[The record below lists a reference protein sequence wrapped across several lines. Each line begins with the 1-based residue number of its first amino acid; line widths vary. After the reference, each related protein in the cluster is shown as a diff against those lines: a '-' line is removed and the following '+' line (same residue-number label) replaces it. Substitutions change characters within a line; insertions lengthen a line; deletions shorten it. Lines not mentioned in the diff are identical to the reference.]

1 MAKAAGPDFRQA
13 REAFLRVL
21 FLQDH
26 AETGGAARA
35 AGRFAAG
42 LRNLGVEVGVAAGDR
57 DLGPGSF
64 QVTGKPVRGWGRVRE
79 LFQTEDSRK
88 RDRENRA
95 DLAWEKVILSFR
107 PDLIWIH
114 NIEGAFKWG
123 WSLRLVEQ
131 ALQAAPV
138 FWTLHDM
145 WALGDGPS
153 YFTENELKKRWNHS
167 PLDKLETA
175 MRKGGCTILTPSVW
189 LRDLVRSVH
198 QGGCEAWPNPL
209 DVELFH
215 PKTRDQ
221 VRQGLGLK
229 DDEVLLL
236 AAAENLADSRKG
248 VDLLTEAWNHLRGQ
262 AGVRLGL
269 IGRNCP
275 KELQGDPKVL
285 EFGIVA
291 EEEKVARFMS
301 AADVFVHPAKVES
314 YGLVLEEAQACGT
327 PVVAFAGGGIHETL
341 EKGRTG
347 WLLGERSA
355 SSLASCLKDILSRR
369 QELWNLRDECRKF
382 MEQKHGRNAFESSW
396 RKITSGLEV
405 RTKRPYG

>member
-13 REAFLRVL
+13 REALLRVL

-26 AETGGAARA
+26 AGTGGAARA
-35 AGRFAAG
+35 GVRFATS
-42 LRNLGVEVGVAAGDR
+42 LRKLGVEVAVAAGDR
-57 DLGPGSF
+57 GGGPGHYW
-64 QVTGKPVRGWGRVRE
+64 VTGKPGRGWGRVRE
-79 LFQTEDSRK
+79 LCQTEDSRK
-88 RDRENRA
+88 KSRESRSNN
-95 DLAWEKVILSFR
+95 AWEAVIRDFR

-114 NIEGAFKWG
+114 NIQGAFKWG

-153 YFTENELKKRWNHS
+153 YFPESELKKRWSHS
-167 PLDKLETA
+167 PLAKLETA
-175 MRKGGCTILTPSVW
+175 MRKGRCTILTPSVW

-215 PKTRDQ
+215 PKARAQTRHEI
-221 VRQGLGLK
+221 GLK
-229 DDEVLLL
+229 EDEILLL
-236 AAAENLADSRKG
+236 AAAENLADPRKG
-248 VDLLTEAWNHLRGQ
+248 IDLLQEAWNHLRSQ

-275 KELQGDPKVL
+275 KELQGDPKVFA
-285 EFGIVA
+285 FGAVA
-291 EEEKVARFMS
+291 EEARVAALMS
-301 AADVFVHPAKVES
+301 AADLFVHPAKVES

-327 PVVAFAGGGIHETL
+327 PVLAFAGGGVTETMEDGLTRGLIHQPTAADL
-341 EKGRTG
+341 AANLNHILTDLPALKKMGVKV
-347 WLLGERSA
+347 RS
-355 SSLASCLKDILSRR
+355 S
-369 QELWNLRDECRKF
+369 
-382 MEQKHGRNAFESSW
+382 MESKHGLDKFEAKW
-396 RKITSGLEV
+396 KELVATIGLLA
-405 RTKRPYG
+405 G

>member
-1 MAKAAGPDFRQA
+1 LK
-13 REAFLRVL
+13 VL

-35 AGRFAAG
+35 AGRLATG
-42 LRNLGVEVGVAAGDR
+42 LRKLGVEVAVVAGDR
-57 DLGPGSF
+57 DIGPAFF

-88 RDRENRA
+88 RGRENRA

-153 YFTENELKKRWNHS
+153 YFPERELKKRWSHS
-167 PLDKLETA
+167 PLAKLETA
-175 MRKGGCTILTPSVW
+175 MQKGRCTILTPSVW
-189 LRDLVRSVH
+189 LRDLVGSFYT
-198 QGGCEAWPNPL
+198 GSCEAWPNPL
-209 DVELFH
+209 DVDLFH
-215 PKTRDQ
+215 PKARAQTR
-221 VRQGLGLK
+221 RELGLK
-229 DDEVLLL
+229 EDEILLL
-236 AAAENLADSRKG
+236 AAAENLADPRKG
-248 VDLLTEAWNHLRGQ
+248 IDLLQEAWNHLRSQ
-262 AGVRLGL
+262 AGVHLGL

-275 KELQGDPKVL
+275 QELQGDPKVL
-285 EFGIVA
+285 EFGVVA
-291 EEEKVARFMS
+291 EEEKMAGLMS
-301 AADVFVHPAKVES
+301 AADVFVHPAQVES

-355 SSLASCLKDILSRR
+355 SSLASCLKDILSRL
-369 QELWNLRDECRKF
+369 QELRNLRDGCRNF
-382 MEQKHGRNAFESSW
+382 MEQKHGQNAFESTWS
-396 RKITSGLEV
+396 KMTSCLEV
-405 RTKRPYG
+405 RTKRPHG